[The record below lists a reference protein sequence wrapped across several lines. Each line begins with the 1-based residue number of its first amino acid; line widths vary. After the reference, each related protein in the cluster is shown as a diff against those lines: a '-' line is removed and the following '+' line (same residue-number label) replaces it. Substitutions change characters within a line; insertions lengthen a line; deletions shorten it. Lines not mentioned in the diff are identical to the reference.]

1 MANGGQIDIKVNFV
15 GLDDLNRIMQEVGQ
29 GATQVGNQVGQ
40 IGRAFDDLIDEGIE
54 GLEEYQEGIEGIGEG
69 LGDLDEDLEQNRR
82 RQRQNNQ
89 EQQRSVDIFGMLST
103 AIGQTG
109 SAFGTMSD
117 VQSQALGGII
127 SSSAGAVSSLGQVST
142 AARGTGASFSAMAG
156 PIGLAILGVFEIV
169 KALRSYLDTQDK
181 VQARVDAYKA
191 SLSEMTTTYEIL
203 AAKQVDVS
211 IDEMRA
217 LQELNNQGKIRIE
230 DAQELRETQKNTYRE
245 LIRAQM
251 KAKKLQAE
259 INRVNALSI
268 SQEEKKYILHDDLI
282 VLNETLEKERVL
294 KAKIQK
300 IDDEALR
307 IAKEGYPFRV
317 KFEQKLLELEKRS
330 PLLRKQQAQAEAAFI
345 LQLEQAK
352 NKSILQSR
360 DTRTAALEL
369 EYQARLAQIE
379 KMIFTEKRYYN
390 QARQLA
396 EDIYLQQYND
406 LQRQEKEMAR
416 ARAKIRREAR
426 RREREARLAE
436 EKRAHDQMMS
446 LNAQILQNEIKLN
459 TEGIEQE
466 KALLSAK
473 YAEELRLA
481 QDNYQ
486 KQILARQ
493 NYQLAIDALDKKAEE
508 ESLMAWKRNRDEK
521 AKLYAKEAKEL
532 IKSHNAQYESQQKVI
547 DGAKQTAV
555 AFGKSALAS
564 SLSAAMAGE
573 AMDEVLKQV
582 LTNLA
587 SQAAVESGMEGAKSL
602 AALASGNIPL
612 AGAHGAAA
620 AAFAGVATLAGV
632 LGANM
637 GGGQSS
643 SAATASPTGAP
654 LVSTEDREPM
664 RQDNQPIV
672 FNISMGTVYSTE
684 ESALTALTNAITREQ
699 NRARRGAPRR

>member
-1 MANGGQIDIKVNFV
+1 MANGGQIDIKVNFI

-40 IGRAFDDLIDEGIE
+40 VGRAFDDLIEDGVE
-54 GLEEYQEGIEGIGEG
+54 GLEEYQEGIEGVGEG
-69 LGDLDEDLEQNRR
+69 LDGLNDGLNQNRQ

-89 EQQRSVDIFGMLST
+89 EQQKSIGIFGALSQ

-117 VQSQALGGII
+117 KQSQALGGII
-127 SSSAGAVSSLGQVST
+127 SSSSTAVSSMGQVSS
-142 AARGTGASFSAMAG
+142 AATSTGASFASMIG
-156 PIGLAILGVFEIV
+156 PIGLAALGVFELV
-169 KALRSYLDTQDK
+169 KAFRSYFDTSNKIEAK
-181 VQARVDAYKA
+181 VQAFKA
-191 SLSEMTTTYEIL
+191 SLSEMTSTMELL
-203 AAKQVDVS
+203 ASKQVKMTK
-211 IDEMRA
+211 EEFRE
-217 LQELNNQGKIRIE
+217 LQKLNNEGKIRIE
-230 DAQELRETQKNTYRE
+230 LSQELRDTEEGLVRQQAREEARLLSLTADRNKLLTDKKAPQSQYRLA
-245 LIRAQM
+245 LIEREIGDTTS
-251 KAKKLQAE
+251 K
-259 INRVNALSI
+259 INRLK
-268 SQEEKKYILHDDLI
+268 EKR
-282 VLNETLEKERVL
+282 N
-294 KAKIQK
+294 K
-300 IDDEALR
+300 IDERALE
-307 IAKEGYPFRV
+307 IAQEGYPFRV
-317 KFEQKLLELEKRS
+317 KFEQKILEAEMRS
-330 PLLRKQQAQAEAAFI
+330 PIIRKQQAQAEAAFI

-352 NKSILQSR
+352 NKAILQSR
-360 DTRTAALEL
+360 DTRTAALEF

-379 KMIFTEKRYYN
+379 KMIFTEKKYYN

-396 EDIYLQQYND
+396 EDIYLQQYNA
-406 LQRQEKEMAR
+406 LEKQEKEMAR

-426 RREREARLAE
+426 RKEREARLAE
-436 EKRAHDQMMS
+436 EKRAHEQMMS

-602 AALASGNIPL
+602 AALAGGNIPL

-632 LGANM
+632 LGANI
-637 GGGQSS
+637 GGGQSAPS
-643 SAATASPTGAP
+643 SSASPTGAP
-654 LVSTEDREPM
+654 LVSTEDREPV